1 MMNWPQRLSISLLIT
16 VAATSGACGNSESA
30 RRSRGEDLLKAAST
44 NIANAKALS
53 FTVDETSER
62 VTRDGEKRTAR
73 LERHVTVRRPDRLW
87 FRTTGDRDVEGVYD
101 GKQVTVLFHGEKV
114 FGIVPTPPTIDE
126 TVQVLSERYDIP
138 LPIGDLIVS
147 DPHKSLIST
156 QTTGGWQGEEDING
170 VRSARLEWHH
180 PNVDW
185 TIWIPVSG
193 DPLPTKLFVNYKTR
207 NRVLTAFF
215 RDWNLAPQ
223 ITEDTFQ
230 ARIPDDYE
238 GVAMIQRATAVLPN
252 LKQESAPVQGLGSPQ
267 K

>member
-1 MMNWPQRLSISLLIT
+1 
-16 VAATSGACGNSESA
+16 
-30 RRSRGEDLLKAAST
+30 
-44 NIANAKALS
+44 
-53 FTVDETSER
+53 
-62 VTRDGEKRTAR
+62 
-73 LERHVTVRRPDRLW
+73 
-87 FRTTGDRDVEGVYD
+87 VEGFYD

-114 FGIVPTPPTIDE
+114 FAIAPTPNTIDE

-138 LPIGDLIVS
+138 LPIGDLIAS

-156 QTTGGWQGEEDING
+156 QTTGGWQGEEDVNG

-185 TIWIPVSG
+185 TVWIPVSG

-215 RDWNLAPQ
+215 NDWNLAPQ
-223 ITEDTFQ
+223 TSEETFQ

-238 GVAMIQRATAVLPN
+238 GIAMIQRATAVLPD
-252 LKQESAPVQGLGSPQ
+252 LKKESAPVQGLGSPQ